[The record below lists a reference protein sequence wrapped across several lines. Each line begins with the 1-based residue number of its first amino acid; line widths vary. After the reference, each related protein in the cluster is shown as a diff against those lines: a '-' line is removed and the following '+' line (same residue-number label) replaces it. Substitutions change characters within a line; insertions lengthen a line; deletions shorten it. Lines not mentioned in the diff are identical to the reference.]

1 MIKCYQLRG
10 GVDLE
15 RVMNREQVDYYI
27 QKYGLDQHIN
37 EELRSFMTI
46 QTYQSGELICTQ
58 GEEIEH
64 VLFQVEG
71 RMKIFTTSSE
81 GKNLIV
87 AIKEPFEILG
97 DVECIQDVSCMNT
110 IEAISTVK
118 MLAISKKVIHQNGFQ
133 DARFLQLL
141 LNVVSEKFW
150 LKSEALSI
158 NLLYPVEV
166 RFASYLTSIVC
177 DEQNCALNRSELK
190 DTADLIGTSSR
201 HLNRIIKAFI
211 EDGMIERTET
221 DIIIKNREK
230 LIAIAKDIYN

>member
-1 MIKCYQLRG
+1 
-10 GVDLE
+10 
-15 RVMNREQVDYYI
+15 
-27 QKYGLDQHIN
+27 
-37 EELRSFMTI
+37 
-46 QTYQSGELICTQ
+46 
-58 GEEIEH
+58 
-64 VLFQVEG
+64 
-71 RMKIFTTSSE
+71 
-81 GKNLIV
+81 
-87 AIKEPFEILG
+87 
-97 DVECIQDVSCMNT
+97 
-110 IEAISTVK
+110 

>member
-1 MIKCYQLRG
+1 
-10 GVDLE
+10 
-15 RVMNREQVDYYI
+15 
-27 QKYGLDQHIN
+27 
-37 EELRSFMTI
+37 
-46 QTYQSGELICTQ
+46 
-58 GEEIEH
+58 
-64 VLFQVEG
+64 
-71 RMKIFTTSSE
+71 
-81 GKNLIV
+81 
-87 AIKEPFEILG
+87 
-97 DVECIQDVSCMNT
+97 MNT